1 MQMFD
6 WFLFNVKLALLQPCL
21 WGRGLQTI
29 YNIQVQAGTVV
40 GPQVN
45 IHIATVVGSGK
56 SALQRYTNDHY

>member
-29 YNIQVQAGTVV
+29 YNIQVQAGTAV

-56 SALQRYTNDHY
+56 FA